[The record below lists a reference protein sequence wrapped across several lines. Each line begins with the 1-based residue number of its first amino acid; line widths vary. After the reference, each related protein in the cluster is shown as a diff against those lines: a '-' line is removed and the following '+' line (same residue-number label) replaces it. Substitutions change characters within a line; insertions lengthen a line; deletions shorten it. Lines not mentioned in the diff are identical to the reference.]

1 MSLSAVIIEN
11 YGPIALLTIFLY
23 RRQQTMIQA
32 ILTLAEEQPEV
43 DEKKIADKLRF
54 GAD

>member
-1 MSLSAVIIEN
+1 MSFWAIVFEN
-11 YGPIALLTIFLY
+11 YGPIGLLAVFLY
-23 RRQQTMIQA
+23 HRQRVMITA

-43 DEKKIADKLRF
+43 DEDRIASKLRF